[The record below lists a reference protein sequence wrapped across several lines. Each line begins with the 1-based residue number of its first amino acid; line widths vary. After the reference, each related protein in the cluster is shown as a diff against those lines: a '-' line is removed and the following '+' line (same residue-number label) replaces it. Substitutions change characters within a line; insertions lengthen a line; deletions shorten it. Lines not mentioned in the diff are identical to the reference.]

1 MRRVDDVFNIH
12 KEGRTGGNGRR
23 YVLHAVRQ
31 MIQSPAT
38 QEGLKL
44 GELEGYY
51 GHGRRQLTGKM
62 RLPEVEVI
70 TVGGQQVVIEN
81 VPSNRTV
88 ALDVDDSGNVSHT
101 QEVLDTAPGLIVQS
115 MIDSWQGGWSWAC
128 EGPSTR
134 QGDYPRAF
142 YGFDYVKQ
150 PNYIPVSRQQA
161 MFESVGVSNQD
172 ELIRHHLRANGFAD
186 EAHQPILESWGA
198 MAQINSEIR
207 AYEYDAMMLEGLLIE
222 AKSHQAAMMADH
234 EAALAEHRAATN
246 QRKTMMLECL
256 ERLPIMLTRQQREA
270 MARMETPEDLAVFT
284 AMFESACRMQFGTL
298 PLQGGGQATIVTRP
312 QIAPA
317 QQKNAMPPGGF
328 LMQAK
333 RTLFK

>member
-101 QEVLDTAPGLIVQS
+101 QEVLDTAPGLIVQV
-115 MIDSWQGGWSWAC
+115 DVRFGEVLG
-128 EGPSTR
+128 
-134 QGDYPRAF
+134 
-142 YGFDYVKQ
+142 
-150 PNYIPVSRQQA
+150 N
-161 MFESVGVSNQD
+161 
-172 ELIRHHLRANGFAD
+172 
-186 EAHQPILESWGA
+186 
-198 MAQINSEIR
+198 
-207 AYEYDAMMLEGLLIE
+207 
-222 AKSHQAAMMADH
+222 
-234 EAALAEHRAATN
+234 
-246 QRKTMMLECL
+246 CL
-256 ERLPIMLTRQQREA
+256 S
-270 MARMETPEDLAVFT
+270 F
-284 AMFESACRMQFGTL
+284 
-298 PLQGGGQATIVTRP
+298 GGGLGERRV
-312 QIAPA
+312 
-317 QQKNAMPPGGF
+317 GGGVG
-328 LMQAK
+328 QGNQV
-333 RTLFK
+333 RDGSGCGRG